1 MKAII
6 TNINGNMT
14 LTVRNHDY
22 EVKINDLTYEDN
34 RLIIYF
40 EEIKD
45 NEKE

>member
-14 LTVRNHDY
+14 LTVRNNDY